1 MPAAAL
7 PIADDEIPLVRYTIG
22 STPSTGPFAV
32 PFPLPTSYATAL
44 KVAIDGVETA
54 DWSFT
59 PDSDVAGGY
68 PTGEVV
74 LTYAQS
80 DCEVTIY
87 RAMPLQRTTDY
98 GNGPLDLAG
107 LNSEMAYMIM
117 RLQDLVARV
126 GRIWRVGT
134 GAPSDTEGLDGD
146 LYVNASNGDVYGPKA
161 GGAWGTS
168 AFNVKGPI
176 GLTGPTGATGST
188 GATGATGPAGATG
201 PTGPTGPT
209 GADGP
214 TGATGAA
221 GATGATGPTG
231 AAGTNGKSVE
241 LQKSA
246 THVQWRLVGDV
257 SWINL
262 VALTDITGP
271 TGATG
276 AAGAAGATGAAGAPG
291 SVWYSG
297 AGAPA
302 GGTGVNGDYY
312 LNTANGDVYAKSGG
326 TWSVI
331 DNLTGPAG
339 SGSGDMLKSENL
351 SGLTNYTTARSNLGL
366 GTAALLS
373 PSANVNSILGAAD
386 YAAIRTLLGLVIGTN
401 VQAYNANL
409 TTWAGLAPSANAQS
423 LVTAADY
430 AAMRTLLS
438 LTVGTNVQAYSANL
452 ATWSGLAP
460 SANAQ
465 SLVTAAD
472 YSAMRTLLSLVVGTN
487 VQAYNANLAALAGLT
502 LAADRLPYATGVGA
516 MALATFTSFART
528 LLDDADAATARATL
542 GLVIDTNVQSYNAN
556 LAALAG
562 LTLAADRLPYSTGV
576 GAMALATLTSFA
588 RTLLDDADA
597 TTMRATLGLAAM
609 ATVAS
614 VTLTGD
620 VTGSGTSSFAATIA
634 NNAVSFAKFV
644 AAGSAG
650 FVGATGAGN
659 YSHRTPTQVTAALDA
674 MVGDSGAG
682 GTKGLAPAPASGDA
696 AAGKYLKADGTWAV
710 PPGGGGG
717 VSDGDKGDIT
727 VSGSGATWTVDNDA
741 ITYAKMQNVS
751 ATSRVLGRIT
761 SGAGDV
767 EELNGANLKT
777 VIGITISALDPS
789 GGADGDIWLKY
800 L

>member
-1 MPAAAL
+1 
-7 PIADDEIPLVRYTIG
+7 
-22 STPSTGPFAV
+22 
-32 PFPLPTSYATAL
+32 L

-366 GTAALLS
+366 GTIATLS
-373 PSANVNSILGAAD
+373 PAANVNSILGAAD

-409 TTWAGLAPSANAQS
+409 TTWA
-423 LVTAADY
+423 
-430 AAMRTLLS
+430 
-438 LTVGTNVQAYSANL
+438 
-452 ATWSGLAP
+452 GLAP

-727 VSGSGATWTVDNDA
+727 VSGSGATWTVHNDA